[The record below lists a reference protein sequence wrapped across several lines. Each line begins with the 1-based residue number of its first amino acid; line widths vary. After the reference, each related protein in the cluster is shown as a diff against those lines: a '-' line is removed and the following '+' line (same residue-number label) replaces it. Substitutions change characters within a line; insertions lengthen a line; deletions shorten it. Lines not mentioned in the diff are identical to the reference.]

1 MVPLSIIVSMI
12 IDSMILNGTIEYH
25 SMIVAF
31 NDSIIDL
38 YQGEGPPLAM
48 SEARSFKITLGAT
61 FAVSLVGQCSIVG
74 DIRQSPCLL

>member
-1 MVPLSIIVSMI
+1 MVPWMVPLSVIESMI

-38 YQGEGPPLAM
+38 YQGFQAM
-48 SEARSFKITLGAT
+48 NVKTMSQEKICNYA
-61 FAVSLVGQCSIVG
+61 
-74 DIRQSPCLL
+74 IRNQVMISRQAYIH